1 MGSKTMSN
9 NNYVGEGICGMV
21 MAIATVLQTN
31 EWLQNI
37 QIVIC
42 IIAGILGII
51 LTLWKLIKMY
61 QIAKK
66 DGKIDKEEKQDLI
79 NQGME
84 LGEQIEDFVNL
95 VSEKTKDKEQ
105 K

>member
-1 MGSKTMSN
+1 MK
-9 NNYVGEGICGMV
+9 NYAGEATCGAL
-21 MAIATVLQTN
+21 MAVSTAMQTN

-51 LTLWKLIKMY
+51 LTR
-61 QIAKK
+61 
-66 DGKIDKEEKQDLI
+66 KELI
-79 NQGME
+79 NEGIE
-84 LGEQIEDFVNL
+84 LGKQIKDIVTT
-95 VSEKTKDKEQ
+95 VSEETKDKET

>member
-1 MGSKTMSN
+1 MNN
-9 NNYVGEGICGMV
+9 NNYVGEGICGAV
-21 MAIATVLQTN
+21 MTIATVLQTN

-51 LTLWKLIKMY
+51 LTAWKLIKMY

-66 DGKIDKEEKQDLI
+66 DGKIDKEEKQELV

>member
-1 MGSKTMSN
+1 MNN
-9 NNYVGEGICGMV
+9 NNYVGEGICGAV
-21 MAIATVLQTN
+21 MAVTTVLQTS

-51 LTLWKLIKMY
+51 LTAWKLIKMY

-66 DGKIDKEEKQDLI
+66 DGKIDKEEKQELVD
-79 NQGME
+79 QGME

>member
-1 MGSKTMSN
+1 MNN
-9 NNYVGEGICGMV
+9 NNYVGEGICGAV

-31 EWLQNI
+31 ELLQNI

-51 LTLWKLIKMY
+51 LTAWKLIKMY

-66 DGKIDKEEKQDLI
+66 DGKIDKEEKQELVD
-79 NQGME
+79 QGME

-95 VSEKTKDKEQ
+95 VSEKAKDKEQ